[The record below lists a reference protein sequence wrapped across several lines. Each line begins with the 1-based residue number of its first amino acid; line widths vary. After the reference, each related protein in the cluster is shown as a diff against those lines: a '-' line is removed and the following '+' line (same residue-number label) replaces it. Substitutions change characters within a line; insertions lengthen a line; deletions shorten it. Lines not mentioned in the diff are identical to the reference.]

1 MMWKLSKSG
10 YGHRQRVEVLQRLEV
25 LMKFPKKFARLTSSL
40 TVDDNYTY
48 RKLLKLLHA
57 LFCENCQSVTS
68 QNGLVIVEEV
78 KKGAR
83 VRSNDKGKKKVIG
96 EVVGVGFKRAKLEEC
111 VENENNFQTDAF
123 CVRKGYGSIE
133 YCNSSSGWMYDCI

>member
-1 MMWKLSKSG
+1 M
-10 YGHRQRVEVLQRLEV
+10 EVLQRLEV
-25 LMKFPKKFARLTSSL
+25 LMKFPKKFARLTSL